1 MRKFVP
7 VISFGL
13 FLLLTGCY
21 YNSSRKLRLIREGNE
36 IAAKIESFR
45 QANRRLP
52 DSLREIG
59 LAEESEA
66 GPIYYEKKSATRYW
80 LWFGMELGESVTYD
94 SEYGTWKP

>member
-1 MRKFVP
+1 MRKLVP
-7 VISFGL
+7 IISFSL
-13 FLLLTGCY
+13 FLLLTCCY
-21 YNSSRKLRLIREGNE
+21 CNSSRKPRLIREGNE

-59 LAEESEA
+59 VGENEA
-66 GPIYYEKKSATRYW
+66 GPIYFEKKSATKYW
-80 LWFGMELGESVTYD
+80 LWFKMELGESVTYD